1 MPEKELFEY
10 AVIRVVPRVE
20 REEFL
25 NVGVVVYCA
34 RQKFLQAIIEPGED
48 RLMAFCPQCDVAEI
62 REYLHS
68 FRKICEGGAGSG
80 PIGAL
85 TVAERFRWL
94 TAVRSTV
101 VQCSKV
107 HSGLTENLPETVK
120 KLFLQL
126 VSADRAG

>member
-1 MPEKELFEY
+1 MPEKQLFEY
-10 AVIRVVPRVE
+10 AVIRLVPRVE

-34 RQKFLQAIIEPGED
+34 QQKFLQAMIEHGEA
-48 RLMAFCPQCDVAEI
+48 RLRAFCPHCDVAEI
-62 REYLHS
+62 MEYLYS

-80 PIGAL
+80 PIGVL
-85 TVAERFRWL
+85 PPAERFRWL

-107 HSGLTENLPETVK
+107 HSGLSEDLQETVG

-126 VSADRAG
+126 VSAEGSG